1 MNTSRSVLQV
11 SGLNVKV
18 TTDQGQLQLL
28 HDIHFNLDEGQ
39 ILGLV
44 GESGCGKSMTCHAI
58 LQLMNPHTHVEGSI
72 QLGGRELNGLDP
84 KEMRR
89 IRGKEIGFI
98 MQNPMNAFTP
108 VYSIGNQFIETIRTH
123 TKLSKKEAKELAAAS
138 LSNVNLPKPYE
149 ILKLYPSQ
157 LSGGMLQRVMIAMCM
172 CLKPAVVIADEPTT
186 ALDMVNQLQ
195 VLRELERLRS
205 ECGTTILLISH
216 DLSVIAE
223 MADEVMV
230 MQHGQIVEQAN
241 VFQLFDQPEHV
252 YTQNLLNA
260 RLQLQ
265 IPANKQTVAYSANF

>member
-1 MNTSRSVLQV
+1 MNTSRNVLQV
-11 SGLNVKV
+11 SGLNVKID
-18 TTDQGQLQLL
+18 TNQGQLQLL
-28 HDIHFNLDEGQ
+28 HDIHFNLEEGQ

-44 GESGCGKSMTCHAI
+44 GESGCGKSMTCKSI
-58 LQLMNPHTHVEGSI
+58 LQLMDPHTFVEGSI
-72 QLGGRELNGLDP
+72 QLRGRELNGLDP

-123 TKLSKKEAKELAAAS
+123 SKLSKKEATELAAAS
-138 LSNVNLPKPYE
+138 LDNVNLPNPYE
-149 ILKLYPSQ
+149 LLKLYPSQ
-157 LSGGMLQRVMIAMCM
+157 LSGGMLQRVMIAICM
-172 CLKPAVVIADEPTT
+172 CLKPTVVIADEPTT

-195 VLRELERLRS
+195 VLRQLERLRS

-230 MQHGQIVEQAN
+230 MQHGRIVEQAD
-241 VFQLFDQPEHV
+241 VFQLFDQPAHD
-252 YTQNLLNA
+252 YTKNLLNA
-260 RLQLQ
+260 RMQL
-265 IPANKQTVAYSANF
+265 PDFTSKPTFAYTANF

>member
-1 MNTSRSVLQV
+1 MDTTRKVLQV

-28 HDIHFNLDEGQ
+28 HDIHFDLNEGQ

-44 GESGCGKSMTCHAI
+44 GESGCGKSMTCHSL
-58 LQLMNPHTHVEGSI
+58 LQLMDHHTIVEGSI

-98 MQNPMNAFTP
+98 RQNPMNAFTP
-108 VYSIGNQFIETIRTH
+108 VYSIGNQFIETIRAH
-123 TKLSKKEAKELAAAS
+123 SKLSKKEAYELAAIS
-138 LSNVNLPKPYE
+138 LENVNLPKPYE
-149 ILKLYPSQ
+149 ILKMYPFQ

-195 VLRELERLRS
+195 VLSQLERLRS

-230 MQHGQIVEQAN
+230 MQHGKIVEQAN
-241 VFQLFDQPEHV
+241 VFELFDHPANA
-252 YTQNLLNA
+252 YTKKLLNA
-260 RLQLQ
+260 RLQL
-265 IPANKQTVAYSANF
+265 PDLSNKQTVEYAVNF